1 MHHIKYHK
9 SNQGIE
15 DEEEI
20 KREIDFM
27 LETLGIEEKR
37 HERSMSLSGGMKRK
51 LRYTFKIKLI
61 WLKLNRESFNLQ
73 GDTKMFTSRF
83 FIFSVLVLQ

>member
-1 MHHIKYHK
+1 MLYQLSVVREDGSSHAEAASRYLNIVNTHNASCIKYHK

-15 DEEEI
+15 DEGEI

-51 LRYTFKIKLI
+51 LR
-61 WLKLNRESFNLQ
+61 
-73 GDTKMFTSRF
+73 
-83 FIFSVLVLQ
+83 